1 MSTSV
6 PIPIFD
12 GHNDTLLDLHL
23 PKLRG
28 ETTRSFFEASD
39 QGHIDL
45 PRARAGGLGGGFFAI
60 FTPSSNHGN
69 MPMPGVSTDIGANIS
84 ANTSGSGTATGYA
97 MPTAPQ
103 VDQATALKF
112 TVDLAANL
120 FRIER
125 QGQGA
130 LKVMRNA
137 AELGQCL
144 ADGTFAMIFHIE
156 GAEAIDA
163 ELNALETLYQAG
175 LRSLGIVWSRPNIF
189 ASGVPF
195 AFPSSPDTGP
205 GLTDAGRAL
214 VRACN
219 ELGIMLDLSHLNEK
233 GFWEVAELSNAP
245 LVATHSGA
253 HALCASARN
262 LTDRQLHAIRASG
275 GMVGV
280 NFHVG
285 FLRAD
290 GKRDAETTS
299 LTEIVRHMDYMVEQM
314 GIDHV
319 ALGSDFD
326 GATMPGDLRD
336 VAGLPKLMDALS
348 AAGYDEAARRQIAY
362 GNWLRVLE
370 ETWRS

>member
-1 MSTSV
+1 MSSSV
-6 PIPIFD
+6 PIPVFD

-28 ETTRSFFEASD
+28 VSPRNFFAPSD

-45 PRARAGGLGGGFFAI
+45 PRAHAGGLGGGFFAI
-60 FTPSSNHGN
+60 FTPSNTHRN
-69 MPMPGVSTDIGANIS
+69 MPMPGVSADIGTDI
-84 ANTSGSGTATGYA
+84 SGSGRATGYA

-130 LKVMRNA
+130 LKVVRNV

-219 ELGIMLDLSHLNEK
+219 ELGILLDLSHLNEK

-262 LTDRQLHAIRASG
+262 LTDRQLHAICASG

-336 VAGLPKLMDALS
+336 VAGLPKLMDALR

-370 ETWRS
+370 QTWRS

>member
-1 MSTSV
+1 MSADFPIST
-6 PIPIFD
+6 IPIFD
-12 GHNDTLLDLHL
+12 GHNDTLLALHQSKSNNK
-23 PKLRG
+23 PG
-28 ETTRSFFEASD
+28 YSFFDRNE

-45 PRARAGGLGGGFFAI
+45 PRARVGGMGGGFFAI
-60 FTPSSNHGN
+60 FTPSNNHQSA
-69 MPMPGVSTDIGANIS
+69 PVPGV
-84 ANTSGSGTATGYA
+84 TSSGPAAGYA
-97 MPTAPQ
+97 IPTAPA

-112 TVDLAANL
+112 TVDLAADL
-120 FRIER
+120 FRLER
-125 QGQGA
+125 KAQGA
-130 LKVMRNA
+130 LKVVRTV
-137 AELGQCL
+137 AEMAQCL
-144 ADGTFAMIFHIE
+144 ADGTLAMIFHIE
-156 GAEAIDA
+156 GAEAIDT

-175 LRSLGIVWSRPNIF
+175 LRSLGITWSRPNAF

-195 AFPSSPDTGP
+195 VFPSSPDTGP

-219 ELGIMLDLSHLNEK
+219 ELGIMVDLSHLNEK
-233 GFWEVAELSNAP
+233 GFWDVAQLSSAP

-262 LTDRQLHAIRASG
+262 LTDAQLDAIRASG

-290 GKRDAETTS
+290 GKRDSATTP
-299 LTEIVRHMDYMVEQM
+299 LTEIVRHLDYMVERM

-326 GATMPGDLRD
+326 GAVMPGDLRD
-336 VAGLPKLMDALS
+336 VAGLPKLMDALA
-348 AAGYDEAARRQIAY
+348 AAGYDESARRQIAY
-362 GNWLRVLE
+362 GNWLRVLGQIWH
-370 ETWRS
+370 T

>member
-1 MSTSV
+1 MSADNPTITS
-6 PIPIFD
+6 IPVFD
-12 GHNDTLLDLHL
+12 GHNDTLLALHL
-23 PKLRG
+23 SALDQGDQRN
-28 ETTRSFFEASD
+28 FFEESES
-39 QGHIDL
+39 GHIDL

-60 FTPSSNHGN
+60 FTPSPSHHDT
-69 MPMPGVSTDIGANIS
+69 PMPG
-84 ANTSGSGTATGYA
+84 GTGQATTYA
-97 MPTAPQ
+97 VPMAAE
-103 VDQATALKF
+103 VDQVTALKF
-112 TVDLAANL
+112 TVDLAADL

-125 QGQGA
+125 EGQGT
-130 LKVMRNA
+130 LKVVRTVDEMAR
-137 AELGQCL
+137 CL
-144 ADGTFAMIFHIE
+144 ADGTLAMIFHIE
-156 GAEAIDA
+156 GAEAIDSN
-163 ELNALETLYQAG
+163 LNALETLYQTG
-175 LRSLGIVWSRPNIF
+175 LRSLGIVWSRPNVF

-205 GLTDAGRAL
+205 GLTDAGKRL
-214 VRACN
+214 VKACN
-219 ELGIMLDLSHLNEK
+219 ELGVLVDLSHLNEK
-233 GFWEVAELSNAP
+233 GFWDVEKLSTAP

-262 LTDRQLHAIRASG
+262 LTDKQLDAIRASG

-280 NFHVG
+280 NFHVS

-299 LTEIVRHMDYMVEQM
+299 LTEIVRHLDYMVEHM

-348 AAGYDEAARRQIAY
+348 VAGYDEAARRQIAY
-362 GNWLRVLE
+362 GNWLRVLGQ
-370 ETWRS
+370 TWR